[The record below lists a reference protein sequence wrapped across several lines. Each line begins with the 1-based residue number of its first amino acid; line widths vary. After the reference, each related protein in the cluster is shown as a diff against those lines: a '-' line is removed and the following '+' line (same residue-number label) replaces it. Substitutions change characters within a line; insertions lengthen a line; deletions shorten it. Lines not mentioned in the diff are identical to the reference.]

1 MLQRFCLCSECDE
14 RHVRDLSQERDDLDC
29 GLMITLALH
38 LENRLMGSRT
48 ETRRPVRKLCHP
60 HKGFWYS
67 GPAGHSVITK
77 DKNTVEEVEK

>member
-1 MLQRFCLCSECDE
+1 M
-14 RHVRDLSQERDDLDC
+14 RDLSQERDDLDC

-48 ETRRPVRKLCHP
+48 ERKLCHP

-67 GPAGHSVITK
+67 GPAGHSMIAK